1 MSNTREPMYLKI
13 NRDTKIALNQIS
25 EYRHSTLANCI
36 EEASRMF
43 IRVESEKI
51 REEQSNLKSINQMVV
66 A

>member
-1 MSNTREPMYLKI
+1 MSNTREPMYLKM

-25 EYRHSTLANCI
+25 EYRHS
-36 EEASRMF
+36 SRMF

-51 REEQSNLKSINQMVV
+51 RDEQSNLKSINQMVV